1 MGAPLLPGPDP
12 MTEPTP
18 PPRRPLAT
26 FLRARPADTP
36 AADPP
41 AQTLTSAA
49 EASVDAQALPA
60 QHTVPPVTE
69 GKDWTQSVSVF
80 EPPPAERV
88 EHVEHIE
95 HTAHAERDAAPRED
109 ARVATTAEAP
119 ASRLDVDTAHASAAQ
134 HDDPSVAPAEA
145 TTTVPA
151 RATPA
156 PSFMRLPV
164 APLRTPRWQWGV
176 LAGLVV
182 LLLLQIAVADRAR
195 LAADAGTRP
204 WIAGVCSVLR
214 CTLPAWQEPAAF
226 SMISRDVRPVPGQ
239 PGALQVQASFRND
252 ARWAQ
257 AWPSLRLSLSDA
269 DGRVIGTG
277 AFAPRDY
284 LDRSVDAT
292 SVLEPGQSAQIA
304 FRVRE
309 PAASTVAFTFEFL

>member
-1 MGAPLLPGPDP
+1 MGATLLPGPDP

-26 FLRARPADTP
+26 FLRASQADTP
-36 AADPP
+36 AVDPPVEPASPSSPDTDAPAVADPLAVAPITVGKDWAQTVAVFDPP
-41 AQTLTSAA
+41 AD
-49 EASVDAQALPA
+49 ERDVVDDDARALPDD
-60 QHTVPPVTE
+60 VPE
-69 GKDWTQSVSVF
+69 
-80 EPPPAERV
+80 AA
-88 EHVEHIE
+88 
-95 HTAHAERDAAPRED
+95 TAAALDAWAAHSDAAPLRTLADE
-109 ARVATTAEAP
+109 ATVAATATGDAP
-119 ASRLDVDTAHASAAQ
+119 A
-134 HDDPSVAPAEA
+134 
-145 TTTVPA
+145 PA
-151 RATPA
+151 RGGSA

-164 APLRTPRWQWGV
+164 ARLHTPRWQWGV

-182 LLLLQIAVADRAR
+182 LLVIQIAVADRAR
-195 LAADAGTRP
+195 LAADAGSRP
-204 WIAGVCSVLR
+204 WIAAVCGVLG

-239 PGALQVQASFRND
+239 AGALQVQASFRND

-277 AFAPRDY
+277 VFAPHDY
-284 LDRSVDAT
+284 LDRSLDAN

-309 PAASTVAFTFEFL
+309 PASSTVAFTFEFL

>member
-1 MGAPLLPGPDP
+1 MSTTLLPGPDP

-26 FLRARPADTP
+26 FLRASPDHTP
-36 AADPP
+36 PTDPP
-41 AQTLTSAA
+41 ATEPASPVAA
-49 EASVDAQALPA
+49 DDASVRGSDAWMR
-60 QHTVPPVTE
+60 T
-69 GKDWTQSVSVF
+69 VSVF
-80 EPPPAERV
+80 DPPPAERDDV
-88 EHVEHIE
+88 DRLHHVP
-95 HTAHAERDAAPRED
+95 AEPAPTRDPAAESDEADERPTRYDLDANLDADRDADRAAAPD
-109 ARVATTAEAP
+109 ATLAAP
-119 ASRLDVDTAHASAAQ
+119 APAPGTRAS
-134 HDDPSVAPAEA
+134 S
-145 TTTVPA
+145 T
-151 RATPA
+151 

-164 APLRTPRWQWGV
+164 PRLHTPRWQWGV

-182 LLLLQIAVADRAR
+182 LLAVQIAVADRAR
-195 LAADAGTRP
+195 LAAEAGQRP
-204 WIAGVCSVLR
+204 WIAGLCSVLR

-239 PGALQVQASFRND
+239 AGALQVQASFRNE

-277 AFAPRDY
+277 VFAPRDY
-284 LDRSVDAT
+284 LDRSVDAD

>member
-1 MGAPLLPGPDP
+1 MSMTLLPGPDP

-26 FLRARPADTP
+26 FLRARPDHTP
-36 AADPP
+36 PTDPP
-41 AQTLTSAA
+41 ATGPASPIAA
-49 EASVDAQALPA
+49 DDASVPGSDAWMR
-60 QHTVPPVTE
+60 T
-69 GKDWTQSVSVF
+69 VSVF
-80 EPPPAERV
+80 DPPPAER
-88 EHVEHIE
+88 
-95 HTAHAERDAAPRED
+95 DD
-109 ARVATTAEAP
+109 
-119 ASRLDVDTAHASAAQ
+119 LDLLH
-134 HDDPSVAPAEA
+134 HAPAEPALALDQDAESDQGDDRSTRYELDADRDVDRAAAPDA
-145 TTTVPA
+145 TLAAPA
-151 RATPA
+151 PGTRTSSA

-164 APLRTPRWQWGV
+164 PRLHTPRWQWGV

-182 LLLLQIAVADRAR
+182 LLAVQIAVADRAR
-195 LAADAGTRP
+195 LAADADQRP
-204 WIAGVCSVLR
+204 WIAGLCSVLR

-239 PGALQVQASFRND
+239 AGALQVQASFRNE

-257 AWPSLRLSLSDA
+257 AWPSLRLSLSDT

-277 AFAPRDY
+277 VFAPRDY
-284 LDRSVDAT
+284 LDRSVDAG